1 MSTHIGAKAGE
12 IASTVLMPGDPLR
25 AKYIAETYLENPVC
39 YSQVR
44 NMLGYTGTYKGKKI
58 SVQGSG
64 MGIPSLE
71 IYTTELIKEYGVK
84 TIYRVGSC
92 GGMSPDVKIRDVI
105 LGEAGTTDSSI
116 IANTFGAGMYYSPI
130 ADFGL
135 LDSAYHTAQEMGIN
149 TKVGN
154 IFAADRFYN
163 DELDLQKLIDYG
175 VLATEMETAGLYL
188 LAAKHHIKALTIL
201 TVSDHLLTGEAL
213 SAKERETSFDEM
225 AKLSLETAYRNIN
238 D

>member
-25 AKYIAETYLENPVC
+25 AKYIAKTYLENPVC

-64 MGIPSLE
+64 MGIPSLA

>member
-64 MGIPSLE
+64 MGIPSLA

-149 TKVGN
+149 AKVGN

>member
-25 AKYIAETYLENPVC
+25 AKYIAKTYLENPVC

-64 MGIPSLE
+64 MGIPSLA

-175 VLATEMETAGLYL
+175 VLAPEMETAGLYL

>member
-1 MSTHIGAKAGE
+1 MSTHIGAKPGE
-12 IASTVLMPGDPLR
+12 IADTVLMPGDPLR
-25 AKYIAETYLENPVC
+25 AKFIAETYLDNPVR
-39 YSQVR
+39 YSEVR
-44 NMLGYTGTYKGKKI
+44 NMFGYTGTYKGHRI

-64 MGIPSLE
+64 MGIPSLA

-84 TIYRVGSC
+84 IIYRVGSC

-105 LGEAGTTDSSI
+105 LGQSGTTDSSI
-116 IANTFGAGMYYSPI
+116 IQNTFGPGMYYSPI

-135 LDSAYHTAQEMGIN
+135 LDSAYHTAQQMGIN

-163 DELDLQKLIDYG
+163 DELDIHKLIDYG
-175 VLATEMETAGLYL
+175 VLATEMETSGLYL
-188 LAAKHHIKALTIL
+188 LAAKHHIRALTIL

-213 SAKERETSFDEM
+213 PAKERETSFDEM
-225 AKLSLETAYRNIN
+225 ARLSLETAIKNMS
-238 D
+238 

>member
-64 MGIPSLE
+64 MGIPSLA

-163 DELDLQKLIDYG
+163 DELDLQKLIDFG

>member
-64 MGIPSLE
+64 MGIPSLA

-175 VLATEMETAGLYL
+175 VLATEMDTAGLYL

>member
-1 MSTHIGAKAGE
+1 MSTHIGAKPGE
-12 IASTVLMPGDPLR
+12 IAETVLMPGDPRR

-44 NMLGYTGTYKGKKI
+44 NMLGYTGTYKGKRLSI
-58 SVQGSG
+58 QGSG
-64 MGIPSLE
+64 MGIPSLA

-105 LGEAGTTDSSI
+105 LGQAGTTDSSI
-116 IANTFGAGMYYSPI
+116 IANTFGPGMYYSPI

-135 LDSAYHTAQEMGIN
+135 LDSAYHTAEKMGIN

-163 DELDLQKLIDYG
+163 DELDIHQLIDYG
-175 VLATEMETAGLYL
+175 VLATEMETSGLYL
-188 LAAKHHIKALTIL
+188 LAAKHHIQALTIL
-201 TVSDHLLTGEAL
+201 TVSDHLLTGEKL
-213 SAKERETSFDEM
+213 SAQERETSFDEM
-225 AKLSLETAYRNIN
+225 AKLSLETAIQN
-238 D
+238 

>member
-44 NMLGYTGTYKGKKI
+44 NMLGYTGIYKGKKI

-64 MGIPSLE
+64 MGIPSLA

-225 AKLSLETAYRNIN
+225 AELSLETAYRNIN

>member
-1 MSTHIGAKAGE
+1 MSTHIGAKPNE
-12 IASTVLMPGDPLR
+12 IASTVLMPGDPRR
-25 AKYIAETYLENPVC
+25 AKYIAETYLDNPVC

-44 NMLGYTGTYKGKKI
+44 NMLGYTGTYQGKRI

-64 MGIPSLE
+64 MGIPSLA

-116 IANTFGAGMYYSPI
+116 IANTFGPGIYYSPI

-135 LDSAYHTAQEMGIN
+135 LDAAYHTAEDMGIK
-149 TKVGN
+149 TKIGN

-163 DELDLQKLIDYG
+163 DELDLKKLTDYG

-188 LAAKHHIKALTIL
+188 LAAKYHIRALTIL

-213 SAKERETSFDEM
+213 SAQDRETSFDEM
-225 AKLSLETAYRNIN
+225 AKLSLTTAVNN
-238 D
+238 MVD

>member
-64 MGIPSLE
+64 MGIPSLA

-116 IANTFGAGMYYSPI
+116 IANTFGASMYYSPI

>member
-64 MGIPSLE
+64 MGIPSLA

>member
-1 MSTHIGAKAGE
+1 MSTHIGANKGD

-25 AKYIAETYLENPVC
+25 AKYIAETYLTDPVC
-39 YSQVR
+39 YSSVR
-44 NMLGYTGTYKGKKI
+44 NMLGFTGTYKGKRI
-58 SVQGSG
+58 SVQGAG
-64 MGIPSLE
+64 MGIPSLA
-71 IYTTELIKEYGVK
+71 IYTTEMIKEFGVD

-105 LGEAGTTDSSI
+105 LGQAGTTDSSI
-116 IANTFGAGMYYSPI
+116 IANTFGPGVYYSPI

-135 LDSAYHTAQEMGIN
+135 LDAAYQTAKEEN
-149 TKVGN
+149 VDVKVGN

-163 DELDLQKLIDYG
+163 DELDMQKLTDYG

-188 LAAKHHIKALTIL
+188 LAAKYHIRALTIL
-201 TVSDHLLTGEAL
+201 TVSDHLVTGESL
-213 SAKERETSFDEM
+213 SAKDRETSFDEM
-225 AKLSLETAYRNIN
+225 IKLSLETAVQNMK

>member
-12 IASTVLMPGDPLR
+12 IASTILMPGDPLR

-64 MGIPSLE
+64 MGIPSLA

>member
-44 NMLGYTGTYKGKKI
+44 NMLGYTGTYKGQKI

-64 MGIPSLE
+64 MGIPSLA

>member
-12 IASTVLMPGDPLR
+12 IASTVLMPGDPRR
-25 AKYIAETYLENPVC
+25 AKYIAETYLDDPIC
-39 YSQVR
+39 YSDVR
-44 NMLGYTGTYKGKKI
+44 NMLGYTGTYRGKRLSI
-58 SVQGSG
+58 QGSG
-64 MGIPSLE
+64 MGIPSLA

-92 GGMSPDVKIRDVI
+92 GGMNPKVKIRDII

-116 IANTFGAGMYYSPI
+116 IANTFGSGMYYSPI
-130 ADFGL
+130 ADFKL
-135 LDSAYHTAQEMGIN
+135 LDSAYHTAQEMGVQ

-175 VLATEMETAGLYL
+175 VLATEMETSGLYL
-188 LAAKHHIKALTIL
+188 LAAKYHIRALTIL

-213 SAKERETSFDEM
+213 SAQDRETSFDEM
-225 AKLSLETAYRNIN
+225 AKLSLETAWKNS
-238 D
+238 DD

>member
-64 MGIPSLE
+64 MGIPSLA

-154 IFAADRFYN
+154 IFAADRCYN
-163 DELDLQKLIDYG
+163 DELDLQKLIDYVG
-175 VLATEMETAGLYL
+175 LATEMETAGLYL

>member
-1 MSTHIGAKAGE
+1 MSTHIGAKPGE
-12 IASTVLMPGDPLR
+12 IADTVLMPGDPLR
-25 AKYIAETYLENPVC
+25 AKFIAETYLDNPVR
-39 YSQVR
+39 YSEVR
-44 NMLGYTGTYKGKKI
+44 NMFGYTGTYKGHRI

-64 MGIPSLE
+64 MGIPSLA

-105 LGEAGTTDSSI
+105 LVQSGTTDSSI
-116 IANTFGAGMYYSPI
+116 IQNTFGPGMYYSPI

-135 LDSAYHTAQEMGIN
+135 LDSAYHTAQQMGIN

-163 DELDLQKLIDYG
+163 DELDIHKLIDYG
-175 VLATEMETAGLYL
+175 VLATEMETSGLYL
-188 LAAKHHIKALTIL
+188 LAAKHHIRALTIL

-213 SAKERETSFDEM
+213 PAKERETSFDEM
-225 AKLSLETAYRNIN
+225 ARLSLETAIKNMS
-238 D
+238 

>member
-1 MSTHIGAKAGE
+1 MSTHIGAKPNE
-12 IASTVLMPGDPLR
+12 IASTVLMPGDPRR
-25 AKYIAETYLENPVC
+25 AKYIAETYLDNPVC

-44 NMLGYTGTYKGKKI
+44 NMLGYTGTYQGKRI

-64 MGIPSLE
+64 MGIPSLA

-116 IANTFGAGMYYSPI
+116 IANTFGPGIYYSPI

-135 LDSAYHTAQEMGIN
+135 LDAAYHTAEDMGIK

-163 DELDLQKLIDYG
+163 DELDLKKLTDYG

-188 LAAKHHIKALTIL
+188 LAAKYHIRALTIL

-213 SAKERETSFDEM
+213 SAQDRETSFDEM
-225 AKLSLETAYRNIN
+225 AKLSLTTAVNN
-238 D
+238 MVD

>member
-1 MSTHIGAKAGE
+1 MSTHIGAKPNE
-12 IASTVLMPGDPLR
+12 IASTVLMPGDPRR
-25 AKYIAETYLENPVC
+25 AKYIAETYLDNPVC

-44 NMLGYTGTYKGKKI
+44 NMLGYTGTYQGKRI

-64 MGIPSLE
+64 MGIPSLA

-116 IANTFGAGMYYSPI
+116 IANTFGPGIYYSPI

-135 LDSAYHTAQEMGIN
+135 LDAAYHTAEDMGIK

-163 DELDLQKLIDYG
+163 DELDLKKLTDYG

-188 LAAKHHIKALTIL
+188 LAAKYHIRALTIL

-213 SAKERETSFDEM
+213 SAQDRETSFDEM
-225 AKLSLETAYRNIN
+225 AKLSLTTAVNN
-238 D
+238 MAD